1 MLTLMRQLLR
11 TKAAGLLFVL
21 LIVAMAAWGVTDVF
35 GGGLGSNLAGAG
47 DRKLSEREFDS
58 TVERIL
64 RNQTDDRGRSISK
77 EQALESGLIDQVF
90 QREQLNLLLQAY
102 ADQVGIR
109 ATQQAVQNDIIA
121 TPDFQDTTGVFDPVQ
136 YRGVLDV
143 NGFTTAGY
151 QNNIAREMTIQRLQ
165 RVPVA
170 ALQIPDALGRIEAA
184 YGSEQRNVSWF
195 TIRQDDLPDIG
206 EPSEEDIEALY
217 TEAQANLREPE
228 RRRISLLR
236 VSPRDFVSQAEVTE
250 EDITA
255 FYEAYKPERYTAP
268 GARVFTE
275 FHFTDETMARAALG
289 RIAGGASASALE
301 GLDSTLRKTGGADQI
316 AVPRLAT
323 QVFGNNALPG
333 GIFGPLQNG
342 DLWTIIRLEEII
354 PGDVTSLDE
363 VRDDI
368 HNELGEQQALGLFY
382 EALPRLDDLIG
393 TGASLEDIG
402 TDIGVPVLSFDAVDQ
417 SGRSESGQRYA
428 TLLEAPGLIA
438 AAFNRAEGTKTE
450 RFGDDEITWL
460 GRVDAI
466 VPERQPEIDEVR
478 DLIIASWKQRETDQ
492 QLQSAAQAI
501 EASLSSGE
509 KTMAEL
515 AAENNAVLQ
524 SLPGARTRGTFQ
536 ANLPNFLIAQVFEA
550 RRTGQVLTS
559 PGLAGEMIIAQ
570 VTEINRADAEA
581 LDAMARDN
589 ANRLQNELASDLSQ
603 AFFFEI
609 QRDIEVE
616 VNGSGYQAYKSRIT
630 PDL

>member
-1 MLTLMRQLLR
+1 MLR

-195 TIRQDDLPDIG
+195 TIRQDDLPEIG

-228 RRRISLLR
+228 RR
-236 VSPRDFVSQAEVTE
+236 
-250 EDITA
+250 
-255 FYEAYKPERYTAP
+255 
-268 GARVFTE
+268 
-275 FHFTDETMARAALG
+275 
-289 RIAGGASASALE
+289 
-301 GLDSTLRKTGGADQI
+301 
-316 AVPRLAT
+316 
-323 QVFGNNALPG
+323 
-333 GIFGPLQNG
+333 
-342 DLWTIIRLEEII
+342 
-354 PGDVTSLDE
+354 
-363 VRDDI
+363 
-368 HNELGEQQALGLFY
+368 
-382 EALPRLDDLIG
+382 
-393 TGASLEDIG
+393 
-402 TDIGVPVLSFDAVDQ
+402 
-417 SGRSESGQRYA
+417 
-428 TLLEAPGLIA
+428 
-438 AAFNRAEGTKTE
+438 
-450 RFGDDEITWL
+450 
-460 GRVDAI
+460 
-466 VPERQPEIDEVR
+466 
-478 DLIIASWKQRETDQ
+478 
-492 QLQSAAQAI
+492 
-501 EASLSSGE
+501 
-509 KTMAEL
+509 
-515 AAENNAVLQ
+515 
-524 SLPGARTRGTFQ
+524 
-536 ANLPNFLIAQVFEA
+536 
-550 RRTGQVLTS
+550 
-559 PGLAGEMIIAQ
+559 
-570 VTEINRADAEA
+570 
-581 LDAMARDN
+581 
-589 ANRLQNELASDLSQ
+589 
-603 AFFFEI
+603 
-609 QRDIEVE
+609 
-616 VNGSGYQAYKSRIT
+616 
-630 PDL
+630 